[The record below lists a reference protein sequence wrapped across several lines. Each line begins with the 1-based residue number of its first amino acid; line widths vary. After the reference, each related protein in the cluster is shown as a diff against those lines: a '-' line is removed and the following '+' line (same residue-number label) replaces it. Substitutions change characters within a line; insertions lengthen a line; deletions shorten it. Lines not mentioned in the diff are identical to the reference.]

1 MIAGLIYT
9 PNLTIECIGEKM
21 KECDELTD
29 GGFWLIDAKTKD
41 LYMSDKFL
49 SAFGYDRCDF
59 LKPNFDTLFEFVI
72 KKDLDIGIKDLEYVL
87 KTKSQETFMNDIRYN
102 CKNGTIQ
109 KVSCSGTV
117 FFIKDEPVLIL
128 GTHKLI

>member
-1 MIAGLIYT
+1 MIDVIFQSLILILYL
-9 PNLTIECIGEKM
+9 NL
-21 KECDELTD
+21 L
-29 GGFWLIDAKTKD
+29 L
-41 LYMSDKFL
+41 
-49 SAFGYDRCDF
+49 
-59 LKPNFDTLFEFVI
+59 